1 MTIARCAKCGTR
13 GRRSGR
19 FFSALTWINARALRV
34 ERRGRVFPI
43 ATKEQR
49 AATRKRQTD
58 EFESN
63 QKDLRHSI
71 AESERLVGEADAM
84 IRRHRDECDAEGK

>member
-1 MTIARCAKCGTR
+1 MAG
-13 GRRSGR
+13 
-19 FFSALTWINARALRV
+19 
-34 ERRGRVFPI
+34 GRVFPI
-43 ATKEQR
+43 TKEER
-49 AATRKRQTD
+49 AARRKRQTQ

-84 IRRHRDECDAEGK
+84 IRRHRDECDADGKLARQPGEKALSSCTPFPS